1 MSNILERTIGHQ
13 YFIFAVRVVLGSIF
27 IFAAIEK
34 IAQPEE
40 FAKNISYYRL
50 LPISVVN
57 LFAIVLP
64 WVELLAG
71 LSLIAGLVTRGS
83 SLVISSLLGLFIVA
97 IAISIARGLDIS
109 CGCFGTTTARKVGWA
124 VLAED
129 LLMLSGSLL
138 LYFFP
143 STFLTVEAYIRNSL
157 PPQASETRQ

>member
-13 YFIFAVRVVLGSIF
+13 YFIFAVRVVLGFLF

-83 SLVISSLLGLFIVA
+83 SLLISSLLGLFIAA

-109 CGCFGTTTARKVGWA
+109 CGCFGTATAKKVGWA
-124 VLAED
+124 TLGED

-143 STFLTVEAYIRNSL
+143 STFLAVEAYIRKSVA
-157 PPQASETRQ
+157 PPPFEAQE